1 MAALDTE
8 QESWLVGLSGLPT
21 VPGGRVRLC
30 EVVSRSGVP
39 PASDSAH
46 TCLVQP
52 IKTFHSNAAV
62 GSALMRL
69 IEDLLESDELVLP
82 QVEIIEGGLG
92 AINVNLRRSSPAA
105 IY

>member
-1 MAALDTE
+1 
-8 QESWLVGLSGLPT
+8 
-21 VPGGRVRLC
+21 
-30 EVVSRSGVP
+30 
-39 PASDSAH
+39 
-46 TCLVQP
+46 
-52 IKTFHSNAAV
+52 
-62 GSALMRL
+62 MRL